1 MSPAGS
7 SVWEVI
13 GDAPE
18 SLSDWATAKL
28 SEVIVLGELLP
39 GEPLVIKTLS
49 EQLGISVT
57 PLREALQRLTVLGLV
72 TQRNRRAWVT
82 PLSHAE
88 LTDIYEMRQMLEP
101 LAVER
106 SVAAADDAWVST
118 LTQARDD
125 MADAAH
131 RGAMAFELAHRK
143 FHQTLISC
151 CPSPYLC
158 RFVGTLLDGSSRYRM
173 VAIKHADYSTR
184 EHEQLY
190 EAARRRDGA
199 ATGRLALEHIVKLTH
214 DQVEALEARGLLQ

>member
-1 MSPAGS
+1 MKPAGS
-7 SVWEVI
+7 VWEAI

-18 SLSDWATAKL
+18 SLADWATTKL

-57 PLREALQRLTVLGLV
+57 PLREALQRLTTLGLV

-106 SVAAADDAWVST
+106 SVGAASDAWIVA
-118 LTQARDD
+118 LTQARDE
-125 MADAAH
+125 MAEAAQ

-143 FHQTLISC
+143 FHLTLIDC
-151 CPSPYLC
+151 CPSPYLR
-158 RFVGTLLDGSSRYRM
+158 RFVATLLDGSARYRM
-173 VAIKHADYSTR
+173 VAIKHADYSTL
-184 EHEQLY
+184 EHERLY

-199 ATGRLALEHIVKLTH
+199 TTSRLALDHIVRLTH
-214 DQVEALEARGLLQ
+214 DQVEALKARGLLQ